1 MDFKS
6 THAFFFNPHFGKCSS
21 VDVDITR
28 LNIGNDV
35 WIGSNA
41 LLLPQT
47 RNIGHGAVI
56 GAGAVVNKDVPPY
69 AVVVGNPGRV
79 VRFRFP
85 PKVIDELIA
94 SKWWDKPIEQLNMAE
109 FTRPF
114 LQDGTERFNN
124 AALNLSSTE
133 PP

>member
-1 MDFKS
+1 
-6 THAFFFNPHFGKCSS
+6 

-69 AVVVGNPGRV
+69 AVVVGNPGLV